1 MPKKLP
7 KLPGLAFAIIIVLG
21 LLCAAM
27 ALHISIIDGAEGAGP
42 AQEIKRRH
50 TPVALI
56 AYLTNPADALPLP
69 ATVNVP
75 ATVNFRM
82 EPKSDDWKLQR
93 FANGAWEC
101 ADGSFDTEYSESD
114 DDDLGRIATAKQFF
128 TATALYLRGVVPAQG
143 DDACFPSNELAQV
156 SPAIQVTFGTAN
168 PGPTPPGYGDKPPE
182 GIDSIDTLIYQTP
195 GGDWVAQMFVS
206 VGAAV
211 VIMAILRSMVGL
223 IAGIGAMPISA
234 YGMASIGYGA
244 YWYVIVM
251 VLLFVLTVAAF
262 TVITRRPSG

>member
-1 MPKKLP
+1 M
-7 KLPGLAFAIIIVLG
+7 
-21 LLCAAM
+21 
-27 ALHISIIDGAEGAGP
+27 
-42 AQEIKRRH
+42 
-50 TPVALI
+50 
-56 AYLTNPADALPLP
+56 
-69 ATVNVP
+69 
-75 ATVNFRM
+75 
-82 EPKSDDWKLQR
+82 
-93 FANGAWEC
+93 
-101 ADGSFDTEYSESD
+101 
-114 DDDLGRIATAKQFF
+114 
-128 TATALYLRGVVPAQG
+128 PAQG
-143 DDACFPSNELAQV
+143 ELFPCDSGAELAQV

-211 VIMAILRSMVGL
+211 VIIAILRSMVGM

-251 VLLFVLTVAAF
+251 VLFFVLAVAAF
-262 TVITRRPSG
+262 TLLTRRPSG

>member
-1 MPKKLP
+1 MHKNLP
-7 KLPGLAFAIIIVLG
+7 PLPGLALAIIIVLG
-21 LLCAAM
+21 LLVAAM
-27 ALHISIIDGAEGAGP
+27 ALHITIIDGAEGAGP

-50 TPVALI
+50 TPPMLI

-69 ATVNVP
+69 ATVNIP
-75 ATVNFRM
+75 ATVKFRM
-82 EPKSDDWKLQR
+82 EPKSDNWKLQR
-93 FANGAWEC
+93 FARGEWGC
-101 ADGSFDTEYSESD
+101 ADGSFDTAYSESD
-114 DDDLGRIATAKQFF
+114 DDDLGRIVAASQFS
-128 TATALYLRGVVPAQG
+128 TATAFYLRGVVPAQG
-143 DDACFPSNELAQV
+143 ENPCYAGAEFAQV

-211 VIMAILRSMVGL
+211 VIMAILRNMIGL

-251 VLLFVLTVAAF
+251 VLIFVLSVAAF
-262 TVITRRPSG
+262 AVITRRPSG